1 MAFSVHR
8 LAIDRAVDF
17 AEPFLLRSHDSPPS
31 SAAHPL
37 VQYAKTPSP
46 RTRPIR
52 FRRSQRRQC
61 YVIRYMIISV
71 SADQT
76 LTENR
81 QIGESMASGL
91 SLPQPRRPNL
101 AYVGLGWWGNQ
112 LAEA

>member
-71 SADQT
+71 SADRDTHWKSADRRIHGQRPL
-76 LTENR
+76 LTR
-81 QIGESMASGL
+81 T
-91 SLPQPRRPNL
+91 
-101 AYVGLGWWGNQ
+101 
-112 LAEA
+112 EAA